1 MARLAAVLL
10 VALTVACMDAPQ
22 GSAGRV
28 AGVVASAKTAEG
40 VPNLLVAL
48 ILDGRVLSAVPTNTL
63 GEFWF
68 DDVAPGR
75 YVVRLTGLE
84 ISGLSPLHTTF
95 TPVEQTILVE
105 GEPLDLTFAVV
116 GLVPTHIVGEVSC
129 GGRPAVG
136 AHIRVVGGSTD
147 TVVETDAVGRYGAT
161 DLTPGNYTVMAMDV
175 PCTVESDIEIVSVNA
190 GQSLFV
196 NFEGR

>member
-1 MARLAAVLL
+1 
-10 VALTVACMDAPQ
+10 MDAPR
-22 GSAGRV
+22 SSTGRV
-28 AGVVASAKTAEG
+28 AGVVAAAKSAEG

-48 ILDGRVLSAVPTNTL
+48 MLDGKVLRAVPTNTL
-63 GEFWF
+63 GEFRF

-84 ISGLSPLHTTF
+84 ISGLNPLYTVF

-136 AHIRVVGGSTD
+136 AHIRVVGGDTD
-147 TVVETDAVGRYGAT
+147 AVVETDAVGRYGAT
-161 DLTPGNYTVMAMDV
+161 DLAPGSYTVMAMDV
-175 PCTVESDIEIVSVNA
+175 PCTVESDIKVVSVNT